1 MPVEGEMR
9 KLPPEH
15 MQTELCM
22 CGRLKHGGSRTPE
35 DTCDGT
41 RRQSDFG
48 VHGEERSSS
57 PAQTGSV
64 ISHSRCVDYLFNWVC
79 A

>member
-1 MPVEGEMR
+1 MR

-15 MQTELCM
+15 MQNELYGMLREMWQTEAWVSHAP
-22 CGRLKHGGSRTPE
+22 KE
-35 DTCDGT
+35 TCDGT

-48 VHGEERSSS
+48 VHEEERSSS
-57 PAQTGSV
+57 AVQTGSV

-79 A
+79 V